1 MKDGTYPSGKQPGLF
16 SGTDKNSFV
25 DYEFV
30 MEEKTKLLKAFSD
43 IAILTE
49 IAKRSAL
56 SALDII
62 VFFKENYDAQIS
74 PGMVYSILRRLER
87 SGYIRVL
94 PYRRKR
100 FYVLADSG
108 RKALESLQ
116 QRFEDIQSFI
126 VCSLSKEKNQRGM

>member
-1 MKDGTYPSGKQPGLF
+1 MKDGTYLGGKQ
-16 SGTDKNSFV
+16 SGFFDSTDKNSFV

-30 MEEKTKLLKAFSD
+30 LEEKTKLLKACSD
-43 IAILTE
+43 IAILAE

-62 VFFKENYDAQIS
+62 VLFKKNYDTQMS
-74 PGMVYSILRRLER
+74 PGMVYSILRRLEQ
-87 SGYIRVL
+87 SGYIRLL

-116 QRFEDIQSFI
+116 QRFEDIQNFI
-126 VCSLSKEKNQRGM
+126 VCSLCREKNPRGM